1 MSKFLKYLISFF
13 FIIAGSALP
22 GQQLVDGI
30 AAIVGENIILY
41 SEMNQ
46 YAFEL
51 AQENGIDPSKNPQVF
66 ESLQKQALKDMV
78 NAKILLLQAETDSVE
93 VNERNIQNTLEQQI
107 QQYVQMAGSEEMLE
121 MYFDTPMKKIRELL
135 YERIKSSMISQQ
147 LQTEKFEKISITRP
161 EVMEYYREKKDS
173 IPDLPERVDIHHILM
188 TEKPSERSKEQSYE
202 LAMSVRNDLLRDKIS
217 FEKAAREYSKDPGSA
232 GEGGDL
238 GFVPKGT
245 FVPEFEKAAFELEP
259 GEISMPVETQFGYHL
274 INVVEKRGDLIHAR
288 HILFSL
294 ESSEDDKKDVI
305 NMLST
310 IRDSILKEGDFEY
323 FARKYSEDPDVQ
335 ANGGHLGE
343 IAVQTMQ
350 IPEFADVADTLEP
363 GEISTPFSSEYG
375 YHILRLNKH
384 LESEKIT
391 IDKHYPILENMAL
404 RDKQMRFW
412 SSWMDKLYA
421 KYYVEIKL

>member
-1 MSKFLKYLISFF
+1 MSKFLKYLISFI
-13 FIIAGSALP
+13 FIITGSILP

-51 AQENGIDPSKNPQVF
+51 AQENGIDPSKNPGVF

-78 NAKILLLQAETDSVE
+78 NAKILLLQAETDSIE

-135 YERIKSSMISQQ
+135 YERIKSSMISEQ
-147 LQTEKFEKISITRP
+147 LRNEKFEKISITRP
-161 EVMEYYREKKDS
+161 EVVEYYRENQDS

-188 TEKPSERSKEQSYE
+188 TEKPSKVSKEQSYE
-202 LAMSVRNDLLRDKIS
+202 LAMDVRNDIISNKIR

-232 GEGGDL
+232 ADGGDL

-259 GEISMPVETQFGYHL
+259 DEISMPVETQFGYHL
-274 INVVEKRGDLIHAR
+274 IKVVENAGI
-288 HILFSL
+288 
-294 ESSEDDKKDVI
+294 
-305 NMLST
+305 
-310 IRDSILKEGDFEY
+310 
-323 FARKYSEDPDVQ
+323 
-335 ANGGHLGE
+335 
-343 IAVQTMQ
+343 
-350 IPEFADVADTLEP
+350 
-363 GEISTPFSSEYG
+363 
-375 YHILRLNKH
+375 
-384 LESEKIT
+384 
-391 IDKHYPILENMAL
+391 
-404 RDKQMRFW
+404 
-412 SSWMDKLYA
+412 
-421 KYYVEIKL
+421 